1 MIRDDPAPVVLSG
14 GEGTILAQNAAA
26 RARIGEPTRCGHVA
40 HAFAGFFPTPPPSSR
55 ARPPPCGTRD
65 SAVETVLTPRGPVR
79 IVVTRTEAGILW
91 RLDDIREPHAS
102 GEGIGLPMMTVS
114 RSDTILSAN
123 AAMRELLGRPLG
135 ALAEVFPDQPLVPGR
150 RTRMV
155 CGDAAVEVVP
165 IVLSADDG
173 RREIYAVPGL
183 AEPPAA
189 SVAARAF
196 EMLPVASL
204 HIGADGQ
211 VLASNRQAQT
221 LLAIGPEEA
230 GTCRLAGG
238 RARPARAGLGR
249 RHRGGADADTGRGGP
264 RQTPQ
269 RRVFPADRAQPDHRC
284 RGAVA
289 SGRSARRDRTQEP
302 RTAIRAKPE
311 DAGRG
316 RTRRR
321 RGA

>member
-1 MIRDDPAPVVLSG
+1 MW
-14 GEGTILAQNAAA
+14 
-26 RARIGEPTRCGHVA
+26 PTPSR
-40 HAFAGFFPTPPPSSR
+40 GFFPTHPPSSR
-55 ARPPPCGTRD
+55 ARPPPLRTRD

-79 IVVTRTEAGILW
+79 IVVTRTDAGILW

-155 CGDAAVEVVP
+155 CGDTAVEVVP

-230 GTCRLAGG
+230 GNLSPRWWKGSAGQCGTGSPTPWRSGCRHAPKWS
-238 RARPARAGLGR
+238 APA
-249 RHRGGADADTGRGGP
+249 
-264 RQTPQ
+264 PQ

-284 RGAVA
+284 RGPVA

-311 DAGRG
+311 DAGGG